1 MNKTKKNKKSI
12 RSNRKLTSK
21 VSLTLIP
28 TLNLQT
34 KKKELKKMHS
44 YEPSFQRRKLTPL
57 GSFSP
62 ERSIIGNEEFICGD
76 DEIYHTKTKKCYAW
90 NTKMA
95 KNIASKNLNSKRK
108 FEAKDI
114 IGPKQLMGN
123 CWLNCFF
130 VIYFI
135 SDKGRKF
142 FRHLRKVM
150 ITGKDLDGKPLKK
163 SVHRLLFIFNKYIET
178 IIRGKHSKINKTY
191 ALKMDTNELIKE
203 IYKTISNENKSLI
216 PNIKEAGNVENFY
229 YGLLNHINLEKKVR
243 KRSIMDIQLYEHLMG
258 YYSIPEIKEYV
269 EKELYNSHIIILKV
283 TNDDTL
289 SFLSNKYFK
298 NTKQKKPTEIKIK
311 NRRFLLDSALLLDNN
326 NEHFSAY
333 LTINKKEHMFEGYS
347 YSRIIPFKWKKK
359 LNTVKSWKTFSSRV
373 YQDNY
378 NSFMKGYQMLYYY
391 RI

>member
-1 MNKTKKNKKSI
+1 MNRTKKNRKSI
-12 RSNRKLTSK
+12 KSNRKVTSK
-21 VSLTLIP
+21 VRLTSLPTLTLH
-28 TLNLQT
+28 T

-44 YEPSFQRRKLTPL
+44 YVPSFQRRQITPL

-62 ERSIIGNEEFICGD
+62 ERSIIGNKEFICGD
-76 DEIYHTKTKKCYAW
+76 DEIYNSKTKKCYAW

-95 KNIASKNLNSKRK
+95 KNIASKNLNSNRK
-108 FEAKDI
+108 FDAKNI
-114 IGPKQLMGN
+114 VGPKQIMGN

-163 SVHRLLFIFNKYIET
+163 NVHRLLFIFNKYIET

-203 IYKTISNENKSLI
+203 IYKTISKENKSLI
-216 PNIKEAGNVENFY
+216 PNIKEAGNVEKFY

-243 KRSIMDIQLYEHLMG
+243 KRNIMDIQLYEHLIG
-258 YYSIPEIKEYV
+258 FNSIPEIQYYV
-269 EKELYNSHIIILKV
+269 EKELYNSHIIILKI

-289 SFLSNKYFK
+289 SVLSNKYFK
-298 NTKQKKPTEIKIK
+298 QTKQKKPKEIKIK
-311 NRRFLLDSALLLDNN
+311 NRRFLLDSALLLDND

-347 YSRIIPFKWKKK
+347 NARIIPFKWKNK
-359 LNTVKSWKTFSSRV
+359 LNTIKSWKTFSSRT

-378 NSFMKGYQMLYYY
+378 NSFMKGYQLLYYY
-391 RI
+391 RV